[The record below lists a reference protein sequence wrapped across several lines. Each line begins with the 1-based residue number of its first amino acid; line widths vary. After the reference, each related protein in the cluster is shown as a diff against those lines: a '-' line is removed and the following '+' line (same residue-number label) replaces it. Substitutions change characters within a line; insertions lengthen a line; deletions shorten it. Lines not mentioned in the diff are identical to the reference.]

1 MQGIKTCAIIDQGQE
16 PGNYLHTQIL
26 PTFMKDEKI
35 IYPEKNPFFTRGC
48 CHQPDPYAKNE
59 KAFSPGCAKLD
70 VHNWLEEIPLPPGQQ
85 PFDCIEVR
93 FKNNRKDFFRLPYP
107 MDLHVGD
114 IIAVE
119 SSPGHDI
126 GILSMK
132 GELVRLQ
139 MRNKKINP
147 ERSDIKKVYRKARP
161 ADIEKWISSVSAED
175 RTMYRTREIV
185 AKLNLKMK
193 INDVEYQ
200 GDGTKAIFYYT
211 ADDRVD
217 FRELIK
223 ILAEEFRIR
232 IEMKQ
237 IGARQEAGRLGGI
250 GSCGREL
257 CCSTWLTGFQSV
269 STNSARIQQ
278 LSPNPQKL
286 AGQCSKLK
294 CCLNYEHAAYADAL
308 QYFPDNEIKLKT
320 RKGDAFYQKSDVFK
334 GLMWYSYFNDPGS
347 LLAIPIDKVQQIIED
362 NAKGKMPEKLED
374 FAKKKEQ
381 KVDFGSGVGQD
392 DLNRFDNDN

>member
-1 MQGIKTCAIIDQGQE
+1 
-16 PGNYLHTQIL
+16 
-26 PTFMKDEKI
+26 MKDEKI
-35 IYPEKNPFFTRGC
+35 IYPDKNPFFTRGC
-48 CHQPDPYAKNE
+48 CHQPDPYTKN
-59 KAFSPGCAKLD
+59 KKTFSPGCAKLD
-70 VHNWLEEIPLPPGQQ
+70 VHNWLEGIPLPPGKK

-93 FKNNRKDFFRLPYP
+93 FKNNRKDFFRMPYP

-119 SSPGHDI
+119 ATPGHDI
-126 GILSMK
+126 GIVSMK

-139 MRNKKINP
+139 MRNKNLNP
-147 ERSDIKKVYRKARP
+147 ERSDIKKAYRKARP
-161 ADIEKWISSVSAED
+161 ADIEKWISSTSVED
-175 RTMYRTREIV
+175 PTMFRVRDIATM
-185 AKLNLKMK
+185 LDLKMK

-223 ILAEEFRIR
+223 ILADEFRIR

-250 GSCGREL
+250 GTCGREL
-257 CCSTWLTGFQSV
+257 CCSSWLTGFQSV
-269 STNSARIQQ
+269 STNAARIQQ

-294 CCLNYEHAAYADAL
+294 CCLNYEHAAYVDAL
-308 QYFPDNEIKLKT
+308 QKFPDHEIKLKT

-334 GLMWYSYFNDPGS
+334 GLMWYSYFNDPGN
-347 LLAIPIDKVQQIIED
+347 LLAIPIDMVQQIIND
-362 NAKGKMPEKLED
+362 NMKGKMPEKLED

-381 KVDFGSGVGQD
+381 KVDFSSGIGQD